1 MDNSLFNRT
10 ELLLGKDVME
20 RIREKRVIIFGVGG
34 VGSWCAEC
42 LVREGIEHLTIVD
55 SDVVCVTNCNRQLM
69 ATTKTIGMPKVE
81 ALRNRL
87 LEINPKAD
95 IIAFQKNFNSETA
108 DSFNIETY
116 DYVIDAIDSLKDK
129 ISLIIRTL
137 SNSPLKGEDQFKI
150 QNSKF
155 KGSLP
160 LPRERVG
167 ERLPVLYSSMGAA
180 LRIDPTKVRVSEFWK
195 VKGDPLAAAMRSVMR
210 RNKMFPARK
219 FLCVHSE
226 EQPLPNLGEA
236 ILDDSQTFGKKQT
249 NGSLA
254 HITAIF
260 GMILA
265 GLVIQD
271 INKSLHFLNTNCTN
285 YTDGRQKMFVQR

>member
-10 ELLLGKDVME
+10 ELLLGKEAMQ
-20 RIREKRVIIFGVGG
+20 RISSKRVIIFGVGG

-42 LVREGIEHLTIVD
+42 LVREGIAHLTLVD

-69 ATTKTIGMPKVE
+69 ATTKTIGEPKVE
-81 ALRNRL
+81 ALKKRL
-87 LEINPKAD
+87 LEINPEAE
-95 IIAFQKNFNSETA
+95 IVALQKNYSEETSS
-108 DSFNIETY
+108 DFNIDTY

-129 ISLIIRTL
+129 ISLIVKTL
-137 SNSPLKGEDQFKI
+137 SNSPLKGENQMSATVPLAPEATVEEGKA
-150 QNSKF
+150 NSLTLREGWG
-155 KGSLP
+155 GSLF
-160 LPRERVG
+160 
-167 ERLPVLYSSMGAA
+167 SSMGAA

-195 VKGDPLAAAMRSVMR
+195 VKGDPLAAAMRSAMR
-210 RNKMFPARK
+210 RSKRFPAHK

-226 EQPLPNLGEA
+226 EQPLPNLGKA
-236 ILDDSQTFGKKQT
+236 LLDGSQTFRKVQT

-260 GMILA
+260 GMTLA

-271 INKSLHFLNTNCTN
+271 ICKE
-285 YTDGRQKMFVQR
+285 

>member
-1 MDNSLFNRT
+1 MNGDLFNRT
-10 ELLLGKDVME
+10 ELLLGADAME

-42 LVREGIEHLTIVD
+42 LVREGIEHLTLVD

-69 ATTKTIGMPKVE
+69 ATTKTIGEPKVE
-81 ALRNRL
+81 ALRTRL
-87 LEINPKAD
+87 LEINPEAEVV
-95 IIAFQKNFNSETA
+95 ALQKNFSEETA
-108 DSFNIETY
+108 EEFHIESY

-129 ISLIIRTL
+129 ISLIVKTL
-137 SNSPLKGEDQFKI
+137 SNSPLKGENQMSATVPLAPEATVEEGKA
-150 QNSKF
+150 NSLTLREGWG
-155 KGSLP
+155 GSLF
-160 LPRERVG
+160 
-167 ERLPVLYSSMGAA
+167 SSMGAA

-195 VKGDPLAAAMRSVMR
+195 VKGDPLAAAMRSAMR
-210 RNKMFPARK
+210 RNKRFPAHK

-226 EQPLPNLGEA
+226 EQPLPNRGKALQDG
-236 ILDDSQTFGKKQT
+236 SQTFRKVQT

-260 GMILA
+260 GMTLA

-271 INKSLHFLNTNCTN
+271 ICKE
-285 YTDGRQKMFVQR
+285 

>member
-1 MDNSLFNRT
+1 MNGDLFNRT
-10 ELLLGKDVME
+10 ELLLGADAME

-42 LVREGIEHLTIVD
+42 LVREGIEHLTLVD

-69 ATTKTIGMPKVE
+69 ATTKTIGEPKVE
-81 ALRNRL
+81 ALRTRL
-87 LEINPKAD
+87 LEINPEAEVV
-95 IIAFQKNFNSETA
+95 ALQKNFSEETA
-108 DSFNIETY
+108 EEFHIESY

-129 ISLIIRTL
+129 ISLIVKTL
-137 SNSPLKGEDQFKI
+137 SNSPLKGENQM
-150 QNSKF
+150 SATV
-155 KGSLP
+155 P
-160 LPRERVG
+160 LAPEATVEEG
-167 ERLPVLYSSMGAA
+167 KAGAA

-195 VKGDPLAAAMRSVMR
+195 VKGDPLAAAMRSAMR
-210 RNKMFPARK
+210 RNKRFPAHK

-226 EQPLPNLGEA
+226 EQPLPNRGKALQDG
-236 ILDDSQTFGKKQT
+236 SQTFRKVQT

-260 GMILA
+260 GMTLA

-271 INKSLHFLNTNCTN
+271 ICKE
-285 YTDGRQKMFVQR
+285 